1 MTFFTFTERVIIPSV
16 IAIMLAGGLA
26 GLALGCALVINHS
39 ATLRFINRMNR
50 WVSTREALAPLDARI
65 NVEPAP
71 SSRPVLG
78 AFLVVGG
85 VLAVGFLLVR
95 LDFRTSG
102 YVPGVDAQRLI
113 LSSIALQTMKWV
125 LVLGSAFAAIIGA
138 MLLFAPARV
147 RLLERYLNRWH
158 STEPA
163 LAAAEKMH
171 TPLEPRV
178 EAYPRATG
186 CIIAVASL
194 ALTVAMTGLLL
205 ARLH

>member
-1 MTFFTFTERVIIPSV
+1 MTFFTFMERVVIPSV

-26 GLALGCALVINHS
+26 GLTLGCSLVINHS

-71 SSRPVLG
+71 SRRPMLG
-78 AFLVVGG
+78 IFLMVGG
-85 VLAVGFLLVR
+85 VLAVGFLLAR
-95 LDFRTSG
+95 LDFRAN
-102 YVPGVDAQRLI
+102 YVPGVNTQRLL
-113 LSSIALQTMKWV
+113 LSSIVLETMKWV
-125 LVLGSAFAAIIGA
+125 LVLGGGFAAIIGT
-138 MLLFAPARV
+138 MLVFAPARV
-147 RLLERYLNRWH
+147 RLLERWLNRWH
-158 STEPA
+158 SSEPM

-171 TPLEPRV
+171 TPLEPQV
-178 EAYPRATG
+178 EAHPRATG

>member
-1 MTFFTFTERVIIPSV
+1 MTFFTFTERVIIPAV

-26 GLALGCALVINHS
+26 GITLGCALVINHS
-39 ATLRFINRMNR
+39 ATLRFMTRMNR
-50 WVSTREALAPLDARI
+50 WVSTREAFAPLDARI
-65 NVEPAP
+65 NVEPARGR
-71 SSRPVLG
+71 RPLLG

-85 VLAVGFLLVR
+85 VLAVGFLLTR
-95 LDFRTSG
+95 LDFRAT
-102 YVPGVDAQRLI
+102 YVPGVNTQRL
-113 LSSIALQTMKWV
+113 LVSSIALETMKWV

-138 MLLFAPARV
+138 MLLLAPARV
-147 RLLERYLNRWH
+147 RLLERWLNRWH
-158 STEPA
+158 SSEPVV
-163 LAAAEKMH
+163 AAAEKMH

-178 EAYPRATG
+178 EAHPRATG